1 MITSARVKQR
11 HIASFF
17 ILTVLLGAHSAEAK
31 SCGSRQKVVCS
42 GIVTGESS
50 SGNITYVLN
59 RVVYNSC
66 GKVVSD
72 KFHRLMGSPADVE
85 NELRKA
91 RCPADSF

>member
-1 MITSARVKQR
+1 MNFSARVKQR
-11 HIASFF
+11 HIASFL
-17 ILTVLLGAHSAEAK
+17 ILAALLGANIAEAK

-66 GKVVSD
+66 GKIVSD
-72 KFHRLMGSPADVE
+72 KFHRLMGTPEDVE
-85 NELRKA
+85 NQLRKA
-91 RCPADSF
+91 RCPEDSY

>member
-1 MITSARVKQR
+1 MNISALVKQR
-11 HIASFF
+11 HIASFL
-17 ILTVLLGAHSAEAK
+17 ILVALFQAPFAEAK

-91 RCPADSF
+91 RCPADIF